1 MRILMTLLLPAMLL
15 TFSPHTCKQAR
26 AAARRSKAPS
36 GARGEIPTVD
46 FCELVKHPRLYFDK
60 TVRLTAMLDIA
71 EAAAYLSDARCVLR
85 YDDQVGIRYVNA
97 YERRPEILGK
107 YEHPRVTV
115 VGVLRDSSLRGFAS
129 YRYRFDIERFED
141 VREDISGAVINYGG
155 TLRAGMTYRATVRGD
170 GDYGLTLSPP
180 LRMLEHQAVLVEW
193 TNLREFPALVRMRR
207 GSRERRIVL
216 FVVSDETVRVTEWR
230 WDRTVRCKIIIVE

>member
-1 MRILMTLLLPAMLL
+1 MKILSTLLLLATTLS
-15 TFSPHTCKQAR
+15 FSPHTCKQAR
-26 AAARRSKAPS
+26 AAARQSKAAYA
-36 GARGEIPTVD
+36 ARDEIPTVD

-71 EAAAYLSDARCVLR
+71 EEAAYLSDARCVLR
-85 YDDQVGIRYVNA
+85 YDDQVGIKYVNS

-115 VGVLRDSSLRGFAS
+115 VGVLRNSSLRGFAW

-155 TLRAGMTYRATVRGD
+155 TLRTGLTYRATVRGD
-170 GDYGLTLSPP
+170 RDYGLTLSMPP
-180 LRMLEHQAVLVEW
+180 RVLEHQAVRVEW
-193 TNLREFPALVRMRR
+193 TNLSEFPALKRMRR
-207 GSRERRIVL
+207 GSRERQIVL
-216 FVVSDETVRVTEWR
+216 YVVSDETVRVTEQR

>member
-1 MRILMTLLLPAMLL
+1 MRKLPALLLLAMPL

-26 AAARRSKAPS
+26 AAALQSKAAS
-36 GARGEIPTVD
+36 EARGEILNVD

-71 EAAAYLSDARCVLR
+71 EEAAYLSDALCVLR
-85 YDDQVGIRYVNA
+85 YDDQVGIKYVNA
-97 YERRPEILGK
+97 FERRPEILGK
-107 YEHPRVTV
+107 YEHPRVRV
-115 VGVLRDSSLRGFAS
+115 VGVLRNSSPRGFAW

-155 TLRAGMTYRATVRGD
+155 TLRAGLTYRATVRGD
-170 GDYGLTLSPP
+170 GDFRVTLSTPP
-180 LRMLEHQAVLVEW
+180 RMLEHQAVLVEW
-193 TNLREFPALVRMRR
+193 TNLREFPALKRPRR
-207 GSRERRIVL
+207 VSRERQIVF

-230 WDRTVRCKIIIVE
+230 WDRTVRCRIIIVE

>member
-1 MRILMTLLLPAMLL
+1 MRILPTLLLLATPL

-26 AAARRSKAPS
+26 AAARRSKAAYA
-36 GARGEIPTVD
+36 ARDEIPTVD
-46 FCELVKHPRLYFDK
+46 FCEMVKHPRLYFDK
-60 TVRLTAMLDIA
+60 TVRLKAMLDIA
-71 EAAAYLSDARCVLR
+71 EEAAYLSDARCVLR
-85 YDDQVGIRYVNA
+85 YDDQVGIHYVNA

-115 VGVLRDSSLRGFAS
+115 VGVLRNTSLRGFAW

-141 VREDISGAVINYGG
+141 VREDISGAVITYGG
-155 TLRAGMTYRATVRGD
+155 TLLAGMTYRATVRGD
-170 GDYGLTLSPP
+170 GDFRLTLSPP

-193 TNLREFPALVRMRR
+193 TNLREFPALKRMRR
-207 GSRERRIVL
+207 GSRERQIVL